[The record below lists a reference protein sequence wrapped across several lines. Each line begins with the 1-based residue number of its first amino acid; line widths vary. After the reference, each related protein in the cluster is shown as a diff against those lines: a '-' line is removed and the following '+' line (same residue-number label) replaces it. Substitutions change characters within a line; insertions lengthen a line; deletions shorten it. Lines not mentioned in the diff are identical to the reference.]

1 MLFLN
6 VILTVEGS
14 HSASAVHFLCSVLG
28 ATVVF
33 GFFLLTGHK
42 YMRHRVYIPPYFGT
56 IAAAARLMATERV
69 DTGKMY
75 YLSRAR
81 GWRIISPT
89 GSDRAAPA

>member
-6 VILTVEGS
+6 VTLTVGGF
-14 HSASAVHFLCSVLG
+14 HSTSAVHFLCSVLG

-42 YMRHRVYIPPYFGT
+42 HMRHRVTYIPPYFGT

-69 DTGKMY
+69 DPGKMY
-75 YLSRAR
+75 YLSRKR
-81 GWRIISPT
+81 GWHIVSRT
-89 GSDRAAPA
+89 ANDRAG